1 MRVLYTLT
9 QRASGNTGLLPFLP
23 ITLISGDK
31 KVETIGLID
40 SGSTI
45 NVLPYSLGLSL
56 GLEWGKQKT
65 SVPLTG
71 SLVEVES
78 VGIVIF
84 GQVGDFQQ
92 RRLAFAWAKSDQMPL
107 ILGQTNFFQEFNVC
121 FFRSELVFEVK
132 QK

>member
-1 MRVLYTLT
+1 MRAPYTLT

-31 KVETIGLID
+31 KVETIGLLD

-45 NVLPYSLGLSL
+45 NVLPYALGISL
-56 GLEWGKQKT
+56 GLEWEKQKA

-71 SLVEVES
+71 SLAKVES
-78 VGIVIF
+78 VGTVIF

-92 RRLAFAWAKSDQMPL
+92 RRLVFAWAKSDQMPL